1 MSKPSQPALSDAH
14 VDKNVV
20 VVVFFTE
27 DHKDFRDL
35 QAAFCVVKLGDLTKN
50 TTHDF
55 LHDLHTVR
63 VFR

>member
-14 VDKNVV
+14 VDKKRCCC
-20 VVVFFTE
+20 FIG

-50 TTHDF
+50 TTRDF
-55 LHDLHTVR
+55 LHVLHTVC